1 MKSLLCL
8 WTIFALV
15 AFAPT
20 AEAAKRKLTVDSE
33 TAEGAL
39 LKQIVD
45 EADAAKK
52 IALLEEF
59 TSKHAA
65 HESATWAFGE
75 LQTAYLAGGQFEKAY
90 AAGEKVLAADPD
102 DVPVASNNLKAAEG
116 LKDAGRIR
124 KSAVHLSGAA
134 RRAAAAPKPA
144 DEDEVNTWQ
153 GAVTYAKQ
161 VDAYAD
167 YSIYTLAAGAADP
180 AQRIELAEWLATNSP
195 GSQYNA
201 PLRPMLFVA
210 YQQTGNH
217 AKALAI
223 AEAELAGPS
232 PDNDDMLVYAASR
245 AYEAKDHAKA
255 AGYATKL
262 VETLP
267 AKPAPRGMDEAAWT
281 KNRNLKLGVGHWML
295 GLIASSGQRWADADK
310 SLRAALPLVQENKDM
325 AAETLFHLGLA
336 NFRLGDGAKGDKK
349 RIVDALK
356 FNQQCATLASPYQ
369 AQARKNVAAIRSQYR
384 IQ

>member
-1 MKSLLCL
+1 MRSLLCL
-8 WTIFALV
+8 WTVIAFA
-15 AFAPT
+15 AFAPS
-20 AEAAKRKLTVDSE
+20 AEAAKRKLSVDSE

-52 IALLEEF
+52 VTLLEEF
-59 TSKHAA
+59 AGKHPA
-65 HESATWAFGE
+65 HESATWALGE
-75 LQTAYLAGGQFEKAY
+75 LQTAYLAANQFEKAI

-116 LKDAGRIR
+116 LKDAARIR
-124 KSAVHLSGAA
+124 KWAVHLSGAA

-144 DEDEVNTWQ
+144 DEEESKAWQ
-153 GAVTYAKQ
+153 AGVTYAKQ
-161 VDAYAD
+161 VYAYAD
-167 YSIYTLAAGAADP
+167 YSLYSLAASTTDP
-180 AQRIELAEWLATNSP
+180 AQRIELAELLATNSP
-195 GSQYNA
+195 ASQYNA
-201 PLRPMLFVA
+201 PLRPLLFIA

-232 PDNDDMLVYAASR
+232 PDNDDMLIYAASK

-255 AGYATKL
+255 AGYARKL
-262 VETLP
+262 VESLP
-267 AKPAPRGMDEAAWT
+267 AKPAPQGMDEAAWT
-281 KNRNLKLGVGHWML
+281 RNQNLKLGVAHWML
-295 GLIASSGQRWADADK
+295 GLVASGGQRWADADK
-310 SLRAALPLVQENKDM
+310 SLRAALPLVQDNKDM

-349 RIVDALK
+349 RIIDALK
-356 FNQQCATLASPYQ
+356 FNQQCASLPGPYQ